1 MSVFFDMGSMMKYCR
16 QIERSRKKEN
26 IYYLLT
32 CEVVKTFLGDPVK
45 IVHLLPLIGY
55 SITYFAFS
63 AQSQSIK
70 LI

>member
-1 MSVFFDMGSMMKYCR
+1 MKYCR

-32 CEVVKTFLGDPVK
+32 CEVVKTFPGDPVK

-63 AQSQSIK
+63 TQ
-70 LI
+70 

>member
-1 MSVFFDMGSMMKYCR
+1 MGSIMKYCR

-55 SITYFAFS
+55 LITYFAFS
-63 AQSQSIK
+63 TQQQSIK

>member
-1 MSVFFDMGSMMKYCR
+1 MKYCR

-55 SITYFAFS
+55 SITNFAFS
-63 AQSQSIK
+63 TQ
-70 LI
+70 